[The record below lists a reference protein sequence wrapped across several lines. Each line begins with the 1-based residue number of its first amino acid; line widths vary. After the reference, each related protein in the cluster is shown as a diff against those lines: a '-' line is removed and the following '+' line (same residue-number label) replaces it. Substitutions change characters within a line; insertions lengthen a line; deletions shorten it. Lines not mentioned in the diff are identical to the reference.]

1 MQLKAYIPL
10 GLTRA
15 LWNIA
20 WQLGVVILLA
30 RARGITM
37 TGYEAISRVNPFLQK
52 NSSSSEGCFASNTT
66 RQGNTFSN
74 SSSVKTEL

>member
-52 NSSSSEGCFASNTT
+52 
-66 RQGNTFSN
+66 QQQ
-74 SSSVKTEL
+74 